1 MALKYQGAKTLAILF
16 ATAAIVT
23 AGFGA
28 TAADAQTR
36 KRVVVDDPTSLASV
50 GFTGLYCAFAL
61 FFGVTW
67 PVMYVVTPA
76 AFPASSRSRKIFL
89 DSGYLYVKNR
99 PRESPQGGLLPPAPK
114 G

>member
-36 KRVVVDDPTSLASV
+36 KRVVVDDPTYDGA
-50 GFTGLYCAFAL
+50 
-61 FFGVTW
+61 
-67 PVMYVVTPA
+67 P
-76 AFPASSRSRKIFL
+76 R
-89 DSGYLYVKNR
+89 R
-99 PRESPQGGLLPPAPK
+99 PENHMINWVSHLGR
-114 G
+114 